1 METSKSKTRERPPEQ
16 LPLEGLKV
24 AQLKELLKERGLPV
38 SGLKAELID
47 RLKNPPSGPKPK
59 PWQHSDAKKTL
70 KRALLDS
77 KSLIHNMGVE
87 AIRNTDKRYKQYPKF
102 EKYYKDLKQ
111 SVEAEKLQVQMDDL
125 AVRAHLMS
133 FPKSHLNAKGYP
145 HWKDHPAKA
154 KLEVD
159 VANKLHKK
167 MKPRELRETRDEY
180 KEFPADVF
188 GKRVQRE
195 VDKQRSATFW
205 ADKRNKKA
213 LKKYLKEVKERAAES
228 LV

>member
-1 METSKSKTRERPPEQ
+1 MESSKSKTREKPPEQ

-38 SGLKAELID
+38 SALKAELID
-47 RLKNPPSGPKPK
+47 RLRNPPKGPKPK
-59 PWQHSDAKKTL
+59 PWQHSDAKRTL
-70 KRALLDS
+70 KRALLDPDS
-77 KSLIHNMGVE
+77 PIHNMSVE
-87 AIRNTDKRYKQYPKF
+87 AIRNTDERYKQYPKF

-111 SVEAEKLQVQMDDL
+111 RAEAEKLQVQMDDL
-125 AVRAHLMS
+125 AVKMHLAS
-133 FPKSHLNAKGYP
+133 FPKSHLNTKGYP

-154 KLEVD
+154 LLEVD
-159 VANKLHKK
+159 VANKLHKQ
-167 MKPRELRETRDEY
+167 MKPLELRDTRDEY

-188 GKRVQRE
+188 GKRVHRE

-205 ADKRNKKA
+205 ADKRNKKGM
-213 LKKYLKEVKERAAES
+213 KNYLKQIKERAAES